1 MKCFFSKEKK
11 KKFSFGFI
19 YFLPDEDKC
28 KSKESIST
36 FYIFIWLKKF
46 QSPAEMTNAPNT
58 LGFIS
63 AQTTSGFAWDAVREN
78 KLFLYSTTS
87 WERADNDF
95 HFPFNSKLLL
105 VICKTKRTVGRFG
118 SWAVQ
123 ILRDKTFMQQ
133 KRKKTKQKPP
143 SENV

>member
-1 MKCFFSKEKK
+1 
-11 KKFSFGFI
+11 
-19 YFLPDEDKC
+19 
-28 KSKESIST
+28 
-36 FYIFIWLKKF
+36 
-46 QSPAEMTNAPNT
+46 MTNAPNT

-105 VICKTKRTVGRFG
+105 VICKTKRTVGRLDPEQFKY
-118 SWAVQ
+118 SVTK
-123 ILRDKTFMQQ
+123 LLCS
-133 KRKKTKQKPP
+133 KREKKKQKPP